1 MFFYVAFI
9 IDTCKIIITREVVK
23 MINSYKIVYKFN
35 DMQGDQVVRALS
47 KEGAKDFFNVNC
59 KRFLGGAF
67 KYIKV
72 LDIIEL

>member
-1 MFFYVAFI
+1 
-9 IDTCKIIITREVVK
+9 
-23 MINSYKIVYKFN
+23 MINTYKIVYKFN
-35 DMQGDQVVRALS
+35 SVQGDQVVRALS
-47 KEGAKDFFNVNC
+47 KEGAKDFFNDGI

>member
-1 MFFYVAFI
+1 
-9 IDTCKIIITREVVK
+9 

-35 DMQGDQVVRALS
+35 NVQGDQIMRATS
-47 KEGAKDFFNVNC
+47 KEGAKDLFDDGI

-67 KYIKV
+67 KYIRV